1 MISIEI
7 LRLRDV
13 SYLVLICNDKILPSY
28 IPATL
33 SMNQKTKQNKTK
45 KKKKT
50 HQFYHLSYILV
61 IYPLPFKML
70 CV

>member
-33 SMNQKTKQNKTK
+33 SMNQKTKR

>member
-7 LRLRDV
+7 LRYV
-13 SYLVLICNDKILPSY
+13 SYLVLICNGKILPSY
-28 IPATL
+28 ILATL
-33 SMNQKTKQNKTK
+33 SINQKT